1 MSCEPTEYDSDL
13 MYEKILLYK
22 GRNFRYFSAARKVST
37 FSSSG
42 EYRHGAVL
50 VNGSAIVN
58 SSSNKNRLCSF
69 GTRFRGENA
78 GIATL
83 HAELGCILGIDRSI
97 TEGARVYVC
106 RVGKN
111 GDFRLSKPCPMCTA
125 AMKYVGIKRVYWTID
140 NNNCAMGRL

>member
-1 MSCEPTEYDSDL
+1 MSHEPTEYESNL
-13 MYEKILLYK
+13 LIERVMLYK
-22 GRNFRYFSAARKVST
+22 GRNSRYFNAARKASM
-37 FSSSG
+37 FSSSE

-50 VNGSAIVN
+50 VKGSAIIN
-58 SSSNKNRLCSF
+58 ISPNKNNFCSF
-69 GTRFRGENA
+69 GTRFRTEQA

-97 TEGARVYVC
+97 TDGARVYVC

-125 AMKYVGIKRVYWTID
+125 AMTHVGIKRVYWTLD
-140 NNNCAMGRL
+140 NETCAMGRL